1 MNKYFEITE
10 KISKINNKI
19 DNAND
24 KKLLRELKNFK
35 KQLEDDKK
43 LISNQLEDIRI
54 DFNIFSMF
62 SLYGEVGYVYKD
74 LYNRNPGLR
83 YSLGAKVRV

>member
-1 MNKYFEITE
+1 MNDLYPSITLF
-10 KISKINNKI
+10 SDMSVSFFGGINGSEGGNSFVGSI
-19 DNAND
+19 GA
-24 KKLLRELKNFK
+24 
-35 KQLEDDKK
+35 
-43 LISNQLEDIRI
+43 RI